1 MNRAKSLLVVAIATA
16 IVAFFAFDLDRFAS
30 FESVGAS
37 RDWLVGHYERS
48 PFLVI
53 VAFFATYVISAALSI
68 PVAAVMT
75 LLAGAI
81 FGVVLRHFQRPICDN
96 R

>member
-1 MNRAKSLLVVAIATA
+1 MNRAKLILVIAIAAA

-30 FESVGAS
+30 FESIGAS
-37 RDWLVGHYERS
+37 RDWLVGHYERA
-48 PFLVI
+48 PFLVT

-75 LLAGAI
+75 CSPGRYS
-81 FGVVLRHFQRPICDN
+81 GWVRGR
-96 R
+96 